1 MARKKYARRHLF
13 VDSSVQGRLLL
24 RIAFYWFMC
33 LLTVT
38 LMVLCW
44 AVLTGPRAPAAVI
57 LRDTFKTC
65 GPALVASLFLL
76 PMVLVDCNRFS
87 NRFVGPILRFRG
99 ALGQLVDG
107 KNVAPIKFRQNDFWH
122 DVADNFN
129 RLLEQMP
136 DRGDRVEPAVSADL
150 PADDI
155 VADAPIETDLPAEPA
170 GVC

>member
-1 MARKKYARRHLF
+1 MARRKWVRRHLF
-13 VDSSVQGRLLL
+13 VDGPVQGRLLL
-24 RIAFYWFMC
+24 RVTFYWFMC

-44 AVLTGPRAPAAVI
+44 TVLTGPRAPAAVI
-57 LRDTFKTC
+57 LLDALKMY

-99 ALGQLVDG
+99 ALGRLVDG
-107 KNVAPIKFRQNDFWH
+107 EEVGPIKFREADFWH

-129 RLLEQMP
+129 RLLETMP
-136 DRGDRVEPAVSADL
+136 DRANRPERADSPPEELAVSEQT
-150 PADDI
+150 
-155 VADAPIETDLPAEPA
+155 ETEAEPEPA